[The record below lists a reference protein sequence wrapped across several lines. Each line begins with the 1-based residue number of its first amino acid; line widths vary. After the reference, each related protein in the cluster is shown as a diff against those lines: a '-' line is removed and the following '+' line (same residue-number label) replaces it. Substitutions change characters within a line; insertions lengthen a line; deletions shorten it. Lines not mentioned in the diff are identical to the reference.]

1 MPVSTQGDYLK
12 NTSGGAYTD
21 QKQGGTLLGNT
32 TTGDVITKS
41 AVAGVQATGTFHTE
55 HSRSSAFTSGS
66 WGAGFN
72 GSQKKK
78 SASSLFS
85 AINAPIC

>member
-12 NTSGGAYTD
+12 NTSGGTYTD

-41 AVAGVQATGTFHTE
+41 L
-55 HSRSSAFTSGS
+55 
-66 WGAGFN
+66 
-72 GSQKKK
+72 
-78 SASSLFS
+78 SLLELRRCVDNS
-85 AINAPIC
+85 